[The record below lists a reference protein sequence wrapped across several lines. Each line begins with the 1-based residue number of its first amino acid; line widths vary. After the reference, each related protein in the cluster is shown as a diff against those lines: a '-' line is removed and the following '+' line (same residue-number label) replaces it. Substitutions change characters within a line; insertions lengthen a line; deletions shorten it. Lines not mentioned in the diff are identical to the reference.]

1 MHKYRKL
8 YVIENH
14 EGDVKIGVG
23 GNPEQRKNTIQ
34 SQMGCK
40 ITRMYETENC
50 YNPYEL
56 KKIILKQY
64 EKRNL
69 FGEWFAV
76 DFDKMVS
83 TLKKVFDETAE
94 LEDKSPDSHDVD
106 FLARYFHPEDFEDK
120 E

>member
-8 YVIENH
+8 YVIENQ

-23 GNPEQRKNTIQ
+23 GNPEQRKRTIQ

-40 ITRMYETENC
+40 ITRIYETEDC
-50 YNPYEL
+50 YNPYEI

-76 DFDKMVS
+76 DFDEMVFS
-83 TLKKVFDETAE
+83 LKQIFNEKAE
-94 LEDKSPDSHDVD
+94 LEDKFPDRHDVD
-106 FLARYFHPEDFEDK
+106 FFARYFHPEDFEDK